1 MKTYSKKAVIVVIIV
16 NLILVITALCWIK
29 LSRFD
34 YSDHLDDAVITIDDR
49 SVTLREFGY
58 YIYEVEDFV
67 QEQALI
73 YDPDN
78 PKHWWNTHFSAG
90 MDSQFVSDYAKKV
103 AINTCISDEIYYQE
117 AVSSGIT
124 LSSDEEFQA
133 AVQAQEVYSEMTPE
147 QITATGINEAI
158 VLDMTRRH
166 ALAAKYAETL
176 IENEDMTAYSEDP
189 QKLVNWDGAF
199 YLEKVLP
206 RHVTWTNEEVLDQI
220 TFGLITVNQS

>member
-1 MKTYSKKAVIVVIIV
+1 MKTYGKKAVIVVIIV

-34 YSDHLDDAVITIDDR
+34 YSYHLDDAVITIDDR

-58 YIYEVEDFV
+58 YIYEVENFV
-67 QEQALI
+67 QKQALI

-90 MDSQFVSDYAKKV
+90 MDSQFVCDYAKKV

-133 AVQAQEVYSEMTPE
+133 AAQAQEVYSGMTPQ
-147 QITATGINEAI
+147 QITATGIDETI
-158 VLDMTRRH
+158 ILEMTRRH

-176 IENEDMTAYSEDP
+176 IENEDMTAYSDDP

-199 YLEKVLP
+199 YLEKILP
-206 RHVTWTNEEVLDQI
+206 RHVTWTNEEVLNQI

>member
-1 MKTYSKKAVIVVIIV
+1 MKTYSTKAVIVVIIV

-67 QEQALI
+67 QEQARI

-90 MDSQFVSDYAKKV
+90 MDSQFVCDYAKKV

-133 AVQAQEVYSEMTPE
+133 AAQAQEVYSGMTPQ
-147 QITATGINEAI
+147 QITATGIDETI
-158 VLDMTRRH
+158 ILEMTRKH
-166 ALAAKYAETL
+166 ALATKYAETL
-176 IENEDMTAYSEDP
+176 IENEDMTAYSDDP

>member
-1 MKTYSKKAVIVVIIV
+1 MKTYGKKAVIVVIIV

-34 YSDHLDDAVITIDDR
+34 YSDHLDDAVIMIDDR

-58 YIYEVEDFV
+58 YIYKVEDFV
-67 QEQALI
+67 QKQALI

-90 MDSQFVSDYAKKV
+90 MDSQFVCDYAKKV

-124 LSSDEEFQA
+124 LSNDEEIQA
-133 AVQAQEVYSEMTPE
+133 ADTAKEAFNSMTPE
-147 QITATGINEAI
+147 QITATGINEVI

-176 IENEDMTAYSEDP
+176 IENEDMTAYSDDP

-206 RHVTWTNEEVLDQI
+206 RHVTWTNEEVLNQI